1 MAIKPISPTNTN
13 FSTVAVEPITR
24 WLISA
29 ALNRRTITYGE
40 AKVRLEKEI
49 GFTKIFPTRMG
60 HPAGMAMKR
69 IADRF
74 PAAPLLNVLLVR
86 KEDGMPGDGAGFFL
100 ANRFDVKKLGK
111 KDARKNYPRLW
122 RQYFDQAADE
132 VYAYPDWEAVYD
144 AIYSQK
150 LMRDTPVSKGMEVD
164 GTVFGGGGEGKNHRA
179 LRLWVQSNSHIVC
192 PRLKDVRAETEV
204 PLYSGDRVDVVYFAP
219 NATVGIEVKSKDSN
233 WFDLQRGV
241 YQCVKYRAVL
251 AAQDGRESPNIQ
263 VFLVTET
270 ELDSDLHALAKR
282 LGVKHAVHPVN
293 VK

>member
-1 MAIKPISPTNTN
+1 MTKTPISPTNAN
-13 FSTVAVEPITR
+13 FSKFAVEPITR

-40 AKVRLEKEI
+40 AKVRLEEEF

-60 HPAGMAMKR
+60 HPAGMAMEQ
-69 IADRF
+69 IAAKF
-74 PAAPLLNVLLVR
+74 PTAPLLNVLLVR
-86 KEDGMPGDGAGFFL
+86 KEDGMPGDGAGSFL
-100 ANRFDVKKLGK
+100 ATRFDVKKLGK
-111 KDARKNYPRLW
+111 KGARKKHPDLW
-122 RQYFDQAADE
+122 RRHFDQAADE

-150 LMRDTPVSKGMEVD
+150 LTRDTPDSKGAEAD
-164 GTVFGGGGEGKNHRA
+164 GTVFGGGGEGKNHKA
-179 LRLWVQSNSHIVC
+179 LRLWVQSNPHIVC

-204 PLYSGDRVDVVYFAP
+204 SLYSGDRVDVVYFAP

-270 ELDSDLHALAKR
+270 ELDSDLQALAKR
-282 LGVKHAVHPVN
+282 LGVKHAVHSVN